1 MTGKSTWYNQHPNS
15 GSLLSLTPVSKD
27 LTPSSDLH
35 GYQACSAVYIHTS
48 KQHNKYLK
56 NEVELEQSHAL
67 FLWTSY
73 DCFGAGRTELSG
85 CFRTCGPPKHKIF
98 TVCISAEFANHWY
111 KGNSS
116 RTLWPL
122 LGYRP
127 DRSLSGACILT
138 FTHKCCLNHR
148 PGGEV

>member
-35 GYQACSAVYIHTS
+35 GYQACSVEYIHTS

-56 NEVELEQSHAL
+56 NEVALEQSRAL
-67 FLWTSY
+67 FLQTSY
-73 DCFGAGRTELSG
+73 DCFGAGRIELSG

-98 TVCISAEFANHWY
+98 TVCISAEFANTGTKVIHPEPCGLCLVID
-111 KGNSS
+111 K
-116 RTLWPL
+116 T
-122 LGYRP
+122 
-127 DRSLSGACILT
+127 GACILT
-138 FTHKCCLNHR
+138 FTHEKCCLNHR
-148 PGGEV
+148 PGGEA